1 MSATGPQLVLE
12 VMGSLGGS
20 ALRENYAT
28 GDRFSGFTALPL
40 LSNVDDNGTCQ
51 LPASATLL
59 LVPPAIPSPPW

>member
-20 ALRENYAT
+20 ALRENYVT

-40 LSNVDDNGTCQ
+40 LSNEDDNGTCQ
-51 LPASATLL
+51 LPASATVLS
-59 LVPPAIPSPPW
+59 VPPATPSPPW